1 MIDAM
6 STSFTPN
13 RKVLYVDD
21 EANLLTSFQSLMR
34 RERVQ
39 VSVLQQSDQ
48 IEKVLLEQGPFAVVF
63 SDQRMPGMDGVAVLE
78 TVSRIHPATIRI
90 LITGHAD
97 YADTVRA
104 INQGGLSHFIAK
116 PWRDDALRKLVA
128 EVITRYN
135 LAEEN
140 KFLLGELQNANTQLK
155 DLLEGT
161 LVGAIHIL
169 SDILTY
175 LNPAAA
181 AQVDR
186 VRKLGLA
193 YLNISPGI
201 SEQERWEIER
211 ALDLFNLGM
220 ALLPSWLQTSLNKGN
235 AALHADSPILQKHHL
250 VAAGLLKDIPRLEG
264 VARIIALQA
273 KNFDGSGEPANDPVQ
288 GKDIPLGARLLH
300 ILIDLDKA
308 QVEKGQ
314 GRLALERMATQPAKY
329 DVEIIARMVGAQ
341 SRPSQQTEQLL
352 PLHDLRPGMI
362 LLDDIITENGQ
373 LLLKADFVLT
383 DVALKILRQW
393 HMNDPIVH
401 KFRVKTTTY

>member
-1 MIDAM
+1 MTAP
-6 STSFTPN
+6 FTPN

-21 EANLLTSFQSLMR
+21 EANLLTSFVSLMR
-34 RERVQ
+34 KERVQ
-39 VSVLQQSDQ
+39 VSVLQQSEQ
-48 IEKVLLEQGPFAVVF
+48 IERVLQEQGPFAVVF
-63 SDQRMPGMDGVAVLE
+63 SDQRMPVMDGVAVLE
-78 TVSRIHPATIRI
+78 TVTRIHPATIRV

-104 INQGGLSHFIAK
+104 INLGGISHFIPK
-116 PWRDDALRKLVA
+116 PWKDDALRKLVA
-128 EVITRYN
+128 DCISRYN
-135 LAEEN
+135 MAEEN
-140 KFLLGELQNANTQLK
+140 KYLFGELQEANAHLK
-155 DLLEGT
+155 ELLDGT
-161 LVGAIHIL
+161 IVGAVHIL

-193 YLNISPGI
+193 YLNMTPEIKG
-201 SEQERWEIER
+201 QERWEIER

-235 AALHADSPILQKHHL
+235 AALHADSPILLKQHL
-250 VAAGLLKDIPRLEG
+250 VAAGLLRDIPRMEG
-264 VARIIALQA
+264 VARIIALQT
-273 KNFDGSGEPANDPVQ
+273 KNFDGTGEPANDPTN
-288 GKDIPLGARLLH
+288 GKEIPLGARLLR

-329 DVEIIARMVGAQ
+329 DVDLIARMVGAQ
-341 SRPSQQTEQLL
+341 SRPTDQSEQLL
-352 PLHDLRPGMI
+352 PLHDLRPGMV
-362 LLDDIITENGQ
+362 LLDDIITETGQ

-383 DVALKILRQW
+383 EVALKILRQW
-393 HMNDPIVH
+393 HMNDPIIH
-401 KFRVKTTTY
+401 KFRVKAAAY

>member
-1 MIDAM
+1 M
-6 STSFTPN
+6 STPFTPN

-21 EANLLTSFQSLMR
+21 EANLLTSFMSLMR
-34 RERVQ
+34 KERVQ
-39 VSVLQQSDQ
+39 VSVLQQSER
-48 IEKVLLEQGPFAVVF
+48 IESVLQEQGPFAVVF
-63 SDQRMPGMDGVAVLE
+63 SDQRMPVMDGVAVLE
-78 TVSRIHPATIRI
+78 TVMRLHPATIRV

-104 INQGGLSHFIAK
+104 INLGGISHFISK
-116 PWRDDALRKLVA
+116 PWKDDALRKLVGDC
-128 EVITRYN
+128 IQRYN
-135 LAEEN
+135 MAEEN
-140 KFLLGELQNANTQLK
+140 KYLFGELQQANAHLK
-155 DLLEGT
+155 ELLEGT
-161 LVGAIHIL
+161 VVGAVHIL

-193 YLNISPGI
+193 YLNMTPELRG
-201 SEQERWEIER
+201 QERWEIER

-220 ALLPSWLQTSLNKGN
+220 ALLPSWLQASLNKGN
-235 AALHADSPILQKHHL
+235 AALHADSPVLQKQHL

-264 VARIIALQA
+264 VARIIALQT
-273 KNFDGSGEPANDPVQ
+273 KNFDGTGEPANENIC

-308 QVEKGQ
+308 QIEKGH

-329 DVEIIARMVGAQ
+329 DVDIIARMVGAQ
-341 SRPSQQTEQLL
+341 SRPVNQSEQLL
-352 PLHDLRPGMI
+352 PLHELRPGMI
-362 LLDDIITENGQ
+362 LLDDIITETGQ

-401 KFRVKTTTY
+401 KFRVKAAAY

>member
-1 MIDAM
+1 MIDPM

-78 TVSRIHPATIRI
+78 TVSRIHPTTIRI

-104 INQGGLSHFIAK
+104 INVGGISHFIAK

-140 KFLLGELQNANTQLK
+140 KFLLGELQNANAQLK

-169 SDILTY
+169 SDILAY

-201 SEQERWEIER
+201 SAEERWEIER

-220 ALLPSWLQTSLNKGN
+220 ALLPSWLQTSLSKGN
-235 AALHADSPILQKHHL
+235 AVLHADIPILQKHHL

-264 VARIIALQA
+264 VARIIALQT

-308 QVEKGQ
+308 QVEKGL
-314 GRLALERMATQPAKY
+314 GRLALERMALQTAKY

-341 SRPSQQTEQLL
+341 SRPSHQTEQLL

-383 DVALKILRQW
+383 EVALKILRQW

-401 KFRVKTTTY
+401 KFRVKTTAY